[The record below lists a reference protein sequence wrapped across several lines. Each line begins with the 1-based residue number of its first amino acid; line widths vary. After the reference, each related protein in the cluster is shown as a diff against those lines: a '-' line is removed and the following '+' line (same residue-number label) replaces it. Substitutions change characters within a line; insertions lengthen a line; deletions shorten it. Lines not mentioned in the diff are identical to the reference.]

1 MVKIEPALPIQSML
15 PALPMLRIEPA
26 LPMLRMEP
34 ALPMLKTEP
43 TLPMLAMQP
52 RLPMLIMLNR
62 LFTLR
67 DLTRVLP
74 LALGDSTRFRPE
86 RVAPYIHVPLRTRY
100 LFARHISRRSVPLP
114 PIVLNAATCRVE
126 QGACSP

>member
-1 MVKIEPALPIQSML
+1 MVKIEPALPIQRML

-34 ALPMLKTEP
+34 ALPILKTEP
-43 TLPMLAMQP
+43 TLPMLAMLP

-67 DLTRVLP
+67 DLARPLP
-74 LALGDSTRFRPE
+74 PALGGSTRFRPE
-86 RVAPYIHVPLRTRY
+86 RLAPYIPAPLRTRY
-100 LFARHISRRSVPLP
+100 LFAQHISRLSVPLP
-114 PIVLNAATCRVE
+114 PIVLNAATRETV
-126 QGACSP
+126 Q